1 MFNIGDNIKIIKDE
15 QGDWFTGSEGII
27 EDIAVNKDANT
38 IYGVRINKQ
47 GNNLLYE
54 IDNVI
59 YYFLAKE
66 LELVKGE

>member
-1 MFNIGDNIKIIKDE
+1 MYMFNVGDNVKIIQDI

-27 EDIAVNKDANT
+27 EDVAVNKDNNT
-38 IYGVRINKQ
+38 IYGIRIKKQ

-54 IDNVI
+54 IEDVV

-66 LELVKGE
+66 LELI

>member
-1 MFNIGDNIKIIKDE
+1 MFNIGDNIKIIQDE

-27 EDIAVNKDANT
+27 EDVAVNKDGNT
-38 IYGVRINKQ
+38 IYGVRIKKQ

-66 LELVKGE
+66 LELI

>member
-27 EDIAVNKDANT
+27 EDVAVNKDGNT
-38 IYGVRINKQ
+38 IYGVRIKKQ

-66 LELVKGE
+66 LELI

>member
-27 EDIAVNKDANT
+27 EDVAVNKDGNT
-38 IYGVRINKQ
+38 IYGVRIKKQ

-59 YYFLAKE
+59 YYFLAEE
-66 LELVKGE
+66 LELI